1 VFVCVCVCVC
11 VCVISGVGSTLGSL
25 AMTCINE
32 LLAKNYVPQ
41 EFEDYLLL
49 MFQQTFHLLRRF
61 TKDTS
66 TSGSRLNELDDRCL
80 YLRCIHLICLIF
92 FERSL
97 LSQQLS
103 IRKCLH
109 FKVELLCFFVLV
121 VMLTNLRNFSACLLA
136 SICLVLSPILISLW
150 RNFYNY

>member
-1 VFVCVCVCVC
+1 MCVC

-80 YLRCIHLICLIF
+80 FLCCIRLICGVF
-92 FERSL
+92 FERRL
-97 LSQQLS
+97 LSQQLF

-109 FKVELLCFFVLV
+109 FKVELLCFFFVLV
-121 VMLTNLRNFSACLLA
+121 VMLINLRNFSACLLA
-136 SICLVLSPILISLW
+136 SICLVLNPMLIFLL